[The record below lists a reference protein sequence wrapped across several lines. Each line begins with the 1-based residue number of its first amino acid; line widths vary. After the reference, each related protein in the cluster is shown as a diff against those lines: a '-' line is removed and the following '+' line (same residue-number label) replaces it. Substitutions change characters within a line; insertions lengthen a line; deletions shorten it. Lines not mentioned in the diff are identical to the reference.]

1 MLQQCPG
8 LGIAALP
15 LFAGKQSVRFALRL
29 RLLHDELAS
38 VVDVDALLCRGS
50 HAHATDV
57 VVAAFGGCLYLQAAD
72 GSVVAFHYLH
82 ACGLAIGGR
91 QKHRKQKPKQLVL
104 VCNLVLIALQFG
116 ANKRPKQV
124 VLVEDFSRFANSL
137 AVTGLREGHFR
148 PVERFGRLPHNL
160 TARLYKA
167 HGIGGDALLSAGETE
182 ALGGGGFD
190 GDVADV
196 GVHHL

>member
-15 LFAGKQSVRFALRL
+15 LLAGKQSVRFAL

-57 VVAAFGGCLYLQAAD
+57 VVAAFGGCLGLQAAD

-82 ACGLAIGGR
+82 A
-91 QKHRKQKPKQLVL
+91 
-104 VCNLVLIALQFG
+104 
-116 ANKRPKQV
+116 
-124 VLVEDFSRFANSL
+124 
-137 AVTGLREGHFR
+137 
-148 PVERFGRLPHNL
+148 
-160 TARLYKA
+160 
-167 HGIGGDALLSAGETE
+167 
-182 ALGGGGFD
+182 
-190 GDVADV
+190 
-196 GVHHL
+196 